1 MKGELDLKQ
10 NNNIFGLKDS
20 SHRLV
25 MVMRLKK
32 PFALEY
38 LAADSTQAD
47 QIKKREW
54 KDDK

>member
-1 MKGELDLKQ
+1 MMYKDLKMKGELDLKQ
-10 NNNIFGLKDS
+10 NNNTFGLKDS

-47 QIKKREW
+47 
-54 KDDK
+54 